1 MSKLQNCLSPPTPCD
16 KVIWKKYFIFAPLA
30 GDEVSGQAL
39 RKAENRNV
47 CPEVLF

>member
-30 GDEVSGQAL
+30 GDVVSGQAS
-39 RKAENRNV
+39 RQAENRNV